1 MQMRA
6 GKVMSRMALKVI
18 GALAG
23 SAVVASGCGIGS
35 SATPPSAS
43 SFAEVYT
50 RVIAPTCSNDFCHY
64 NNVGIRYSALDM
76 SSKVYAY
83 WGLVDQPSIGPSCS
97 DMGTR
102 VVPGRPDLS
111 IMYLKVSETMPP
123 CGSQMPADVNALLIN
138 GTSAFS
144 GTPLADDQQQLIYNW
159 ILEGAQ
165 NN

>member
-1 MQMRA
+1 MKMRA
-6 GKVMSRMALKVI
+6 EKVMSRMALKVI

-76 SSKVYAY
+76 SSQTIAY
-83 WGLVDQPSIGPSCS
+83 WNLVQQPGLGPSCS
-97 DMGTR
+97 EMGTR
-102 VVPGRPDLS
+102 VVPGNPNAMREPFTPKISGLPGRRLTWLKMISKPSFSSNGRVKSLS
-111 IMYLKVSETMPP
+111 PTLAPP
-123 CGSQMPADVNALLIN
+123 EIK
-138 GTSAFS
+138 T
-144 GTPLADDQQQLIYNW
+144 TLAI
-159 ILEGAQ
+159 
-165 NN
+165 